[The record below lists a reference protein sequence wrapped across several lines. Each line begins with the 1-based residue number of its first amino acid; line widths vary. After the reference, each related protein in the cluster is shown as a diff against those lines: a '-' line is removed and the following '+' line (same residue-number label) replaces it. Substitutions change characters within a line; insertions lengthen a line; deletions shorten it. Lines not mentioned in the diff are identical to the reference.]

1 MTRFPGHAPLD
12 LQAGSKMVACSS
24 RWSSRAIHFKM
35 VARDSRR
42 SASDIYSVVYSSTN
56 AFVTGP
62 ERFTASGVSK
72 IGQDIYCERVCEM
85 VARKSGRPGHAL
97 LQAGMRDGRLYF
109 PTPSDLLMPFFV
121 PRLTPGTG
129 LPLFE
134 FWFKFPFHRFHQ
146 EGRCKNRSRWSQS
159 DEDGWKSF
167 EKQERRKGKRER
179 RGKNN
184 SLTRTLDTQ
193 PIHLWPARNLVSP
206 AEEAR
211 DVRL

>member
-1 MTRFPGHAPLD
+1 MTRFPD
-12 LQAGSKMVACSS
+12 LQAGRKMVACSS

-42 SASDIYSVVYSSTN
+42 SAR
-56 AFVTGP
+56 P

-109 PTPSDLLMPFFV
+109 PTPNDLLMPFFV

-184 SLTRTLDTQ
+184 SLTRALDTQ
-193 PIHLWPARNLVSP
+193 PIHVWPARNLVSP